1 MMSQPDKSSIEYGSM
16 RMDSYAKLMKDSLL
30 ESQQKQFNPMS
41 SNGASNNEI
50 ETLRK
55 QISDVLVFS
64 KEQTA

>member
-1 MMSQPDKSSIEYGSM
+1 
-16 RMDSYAKLMKDSLL
+16 MKDSLL